1 MVVTFILT
9 VNTHHFHYFCVF
21 IVMGKYSPTIT
32 ITAERLSWE
41 ENGGVN
47 VAIIGG
53 TDVFVRCA
61 KALCTINNY
70 F

>member
-1 MVVTFILT
+1 
-9 VNTHHFHYFCVF
+9 
-21 IVMGKYSPTIT
+21 MGKYSPTIT